1 VAVAATL
8 LNSKGDDKM
17 TKAMGAWRKAFAI
30 SVIGAGLLA
39 TGAAK
44 ADCWDQCVARNPL
57 TGGCVART
65 RVCNIEDAGHAAE
78 SMGTD
83 IQAAYGKIQDRWRDV
98 YGAVPGPLREAMERY
113 PITIAAVLVPGTRE
127 YWVFTMTLEEFV
139 HQSQRRSAEAQQV
152 VAERPQDA
160 WVAGIMIRGESLIFA
175 LGGIQ
180 VSGHDYKSP
189 GAEPILVDKYQVVW
203 DDFTSCVRAA
213 QDAVGGEACL
223 RTLRINASLI
233 D

>member
-1 VAVAATL
+1 
-8 LNSKGDDKM
+8 
-17 TKAMGAWRKAFAI
+17 MGAWRKAFAI

-139 HQSQRRSAEAQQV
+139 HQSQRRSAEARQV

-160 WVAGIMIRGESLIFA
+160 WVADTLARGERIIFMLHGLLI
-175 LGGIQ
+175 
-180 VSGHDYKSP
+180 SGHDYTRP
-189 GAEPILVDKYQVVW
+189 GAEPVLVDKYQDVW
-203 DDFTSCVRAA
+203 NEFTSCVRAA
-213 QDAVGGEACL
+213 PDAAGGAVCL